1 MNQLANGIVLLVLAS
16 TALAA
21 PQDDA
26 VLRDIEELKKGQA
39 ELRRE
44 LAEIKELL
52 AARRAPA
59 PAGQNVRGLAFDL
72 ANNAVKGMPSATV
85 TLVEFTDYQCPY
97 CQRHAR
103 DTLPTILRE
112 YVDTGQ
118 VRYAVLDMPLEQIH
132 PQAFAASVAT
142 ECAAEQDRFW
152 EMHNRLFANPGAFDS
167 FTPHAEAIDLDIA
180 AFEQCIES
188 GRHEDAVRRDM
199 QEAQKAGLGSTP
211 RFLLA
216 ATDPDNPG
224 MVKGI
229 STLRGALPFNSFKTR
244 IDQALREVAKA
255 KAPAGQ
261 GELATH

>member
-1 MNQLANGIVLLVLAS
+1 MKHLANGIVLFILAS

-26 VLRDIEELKKGQA
+26 VLRDIEELKQGQA

-59 PAGQNVRGLAFDL
+59 AAGQNVRGLTFDL
-72 ANNAVKGMPSATV
+72 ANNAVKGIPSASV

-97 CQRHAR
+97 CLRHAR
-103 DTLPTILRE
+103 DTLPGILRE

-132 PQAFAASVAT
+132 PRAFAASVAT
-142 ECAAEQDRFW
+142 ECAAEQNQFW
-152 EMHNRLFANPGAFDS
+152 EMHNRLFANPGTFDS
-167 FTPHAEAIDLDIA
+167 FAPHAEALGLDVT

-211 RFLLA
+211 SFLLA
-216 ATDPDNPG
+216 ATDPDNPSKVDG
-224 MVKGI
+224 L
-229 STLRGALPFNSFKTR
+229 STLRGALPFNSFKAR
-244 IDQALREVAKA
+244 IDQALRDVAKA
-255 KAPAGQ
+255 KALARQ
-261 GELATH
+261 GELATQ